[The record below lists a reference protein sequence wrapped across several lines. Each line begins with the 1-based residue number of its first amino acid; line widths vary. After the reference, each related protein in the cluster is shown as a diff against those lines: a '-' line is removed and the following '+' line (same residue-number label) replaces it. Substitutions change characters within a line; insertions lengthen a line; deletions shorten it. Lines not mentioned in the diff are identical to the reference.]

1 MNYKRSKIMFALF
14 IVACLLFFTSDFQL
28 IDVQKTAIIVALGV
42 DLTDAEIEVTAQ
54 IAIPQAEDTQ
64 PSNRDAIISAKGK
77 TLYQAINNI
86 ALNTGWY
93 PKLSFCNLVVL
104 GQDLIKANYMP
115 VVDYMLASYRIHN
128 STMLACAENTA
139 KEVLSSPSPLDYISS
154 FALEKILFH
163 DAERADS
170 VLETDIRAF
179 CSQSQNLS
187 KCAYLPVIK
196 ILKTSDKS
204 KGNEPQSEQNSEQG
218 SIEPQGYKSI
228 IGTLN
233 QKNAAKN
240 KQKTTKTFESKAE
253 DKNSQAVVF
262 DARSALFFS
271 NEKAV
276 FQTTAEQTLCY
287 NLLTQKVQECFL
299 PVSYKKG
306 GSTIDSVIAIVK
318 NKARI
323 KIETSNAVPVLKID
337 LKLYCKNEETAD
349 NLSNDKLT
357 EYSVVCKDALYAT
370 ESKVKQL
377 IDELLQ
383 KSKQTDCDLLRL
395 KERLYRYTPAKYS
408 SLKDTVLSGSQISIN
423 VVCENFK

>member
-42 DLTDAEIEVTAQ
+42 DLANTDIEVTAQ

-128 STMLACAENTA
+128 STMLACAEKTA

-179 CSQSQNLS
+179 CSQTRNLS

-196 ILKTSDKS
+196 ILKTNDKS

-218 SIEPQGYKSI
+218 SIEQQGYRSI
-228 IGTLN
+228 IGTF
-233 QKNAAKN
+233 N
-240 KQKTTKTFESKAE
+240 KKEIT
-253 DKNSQAVVF
+253 KNSQMCAKKIASKVEEKSSQTVVF

-287 NLLTQKVQECFL
+287 NFLTEKVHECFL
-299 PVSYKKG
+299 PVTYKKG
-306 GSTIDSVIAIVK
+306 GDMVESVIAIVK
-318 NKARI
+318 NNAEI
-323 KIETSNAVPVLKID
+323 KIETANAVPLLKIN
-337 LKLYCKNEETAD
+337 LKLYCKNEQTNAD
-349 NLSNDKLT
+349 LSSGKLA
-357 EYSVVCKDALYAT
+357 EYSVACKEALIAT

-377 IDELLQ
+377 IGELLQ
-383 KSKQTDCDLLRL
+383 KSQQTDCDLFRL
-395 KERLYRYTPAKYS
+395 KERLYRYTPKKYS
-408 SLKDTVLSGSQISIN
+408 SLKDSIITSSN
-423 VVCENFK
+423 VEINIVCENFK